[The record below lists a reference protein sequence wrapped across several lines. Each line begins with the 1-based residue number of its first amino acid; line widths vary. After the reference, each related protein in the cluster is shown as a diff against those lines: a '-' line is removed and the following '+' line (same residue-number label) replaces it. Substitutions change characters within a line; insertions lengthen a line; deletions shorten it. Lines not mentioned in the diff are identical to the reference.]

1 MPNISNSA
9 LVEII
14 EAHDDAKSRQ
24 KLATLILQ
32 ELTLE
37 DLWLFFIDRTFHGW
51 LNLNLFFR
59 SSELHD
65 LMLDRLI
72 EIQRVKQAE
81 SKEDTPKRL
90 LDDVIMLMLNDRN
103 GMWLS
108 MGVGD
113 LNQQNAAKFLELV
126 SKEVFNEMFAHFEK
140 YKFDH
145 LEIAAKVFP
154 YYFQNI
160 LAASNPILVRE
171 SAGEIRYLYHKD
183 QVTESIPRFA
193 YLARLLSEDDFIS
206 YWSSIVDERIGER
219 LYLPWTITDRSTF
232 HPEQREKHATT
243 LQAIAQ
249 YHQSFKVIIVLF
261 IKLHLFYRDE
271 RFEIKTSVEKNQ
283 HLLPQQKLIFAN
295 LYSELKQ
302 TAEQDSFPLRY
313 DFIFHSINS
322 LIGKID
328 HTNVTYT
335 DTLRY
340 FFQNEFND
348 PSITDLYKRQIQF
361 LSAKLAIKIYEQN
374 NSHEEKANNGM
385 HLVNQMREGF
395 LAVGDKLP
403 LGTEDHLLIG
413 MHLTPWGSR
422 SANASVLNQGLYHL
436 RQAQHH
442 QDARLLLQAYTWPN
456 KKFLSNQYRN
466 PDAYARHNARKVKHI
481 GWNAFSAE
489 FAEFKK
495 LCDSDARKKF
505 LRDLTP
511 AKLAFEK
518 ATKSGQMNAGNFL
531 LDIISEHLK
540 KFAKVSGEI
549 FQRNLYLVTLKKMHS
564 ILENM
569 RIFDKN
575 QRAYITMTRR

>member
-1 MPNISNSA
+1 MPDISNSA

-14 EAHDDAKSRQ
+14 EANDDAKSRQ

-32 ELTLE
+32 KLTLE

-59 SSELHD
+59 STELHD
-65 LMLDRLI
+65 LMLDHLI
-72 EIQRVKQAE
+72 EIQRFKQAE
-81 SKEDTPKRL
+81 RKEDTPKRL

-108 MGVGD
+108 MGVGN
-113 LNQQNAAKFLELV
+113 LNQQNAAKFLKLV

-154 YYFQNI
+154 CYFQNI
-160 LAASNPILVRE
+160 LAASKPILIRE
-171 SAGEIRYLYHKD
+171 SAGEIRYLYPKD

-206 YWSSIVDERIGER
+206 YWSSMVDERIGDR
-219 LYLPWTITDRSTF
+219 LYLPWTIKDRSTF
-232 HPEQREKHATT
+232 DPEQREQRAIA
-243 LQAIAQ
+243 LQAIVQ
-249 YHQSFKVIIVLF
+249 HHQSFKVIILLL
-261 IKLHLFYRDE
+261 IKFYLFYRDE

-283 HLLPQQKLIFAN
+283 YLLPQQKLIFAN

-302 TAEQDSFPLRY
+302 IAEQDSFPSRY
-313 DFIFHSINS
+313 DFIFRSINS
-322 LIGKID
+322 LIVKVD

-340 FFQNEFND
+340 FLQNEFND
-348 PSITDLYKRQIQF
+348 PSRQIQF
-361 LSAKLAIKIYEQN
+361 LSAKLAINLYEQN
-374 NSHEEKANNGM
+374 NSHEEKDNNGM

-395 LAVGDKLP
+395 LAVGDALP

-413 MHLTPWGSR
+413 MHLTPWGSA
-422 SANASVLNQGLYHL
+422 SANASVLNQGLHHL
-436 RQAQHH
+436 QQAQ
-442 QDARLLLQAYTWPN
+442 QNNQEARLLLQAYTWPN

-481 GWNAFSAE
+481 GWMAFNAE

-511 AKLAFEK
+511 AKMAFEK
-518 ATKSGQMNAGNFL
+518 ATITGQMNAGNFL

-540 KFAKVSGEI
+540 KFTKVPGEI

-564 ILENM
+564 ILENT
-569 RIFDKN
+569 RIYDKN
-575 QRAYITMTRR
+575 QRAYFTMTRR